1 MDEINDKIEEL
12 IREVRSMR
20 GEVKEVKDNLEY
32 VHNKINKALNIENG
46 ERNIYPPA
54 QPGGE
59 SAGNQQ

>member
-12 IREVRSMR
+12 LREVKTMR
-20 GEVKEVKDNLEY
+20 GEVKEVKDYLDY
-32 VHNKINKALNIENG
+32 VHKKINKALNIENSD
-46 ERNIYPPA
+46 RNIYPPA